1 MLVKYVLS
9 DGISQAFLPFR
20 SLCWC
25 NRHHRSWPFLE
36 CRPSK
41 LYFKILWKYDDWSF
55 RFHHFLENGW
65 FYRENTYK
73 LSALSLLQIA
83 STKLYCY
90 HSVIINVIAINRNQL
105 LIVIQNMVV
114 CSQSNILQW
123 QKQKHQI
130 HWIKYFII
138 WVSKLNVWIK

>member
-1 MLVKYVLS
+1 
-9 DGISQAFLPFR
+9 
-20 SLCWC
+20 
-25 NRHHRSWPFLE
+25 
-36 CRPSK
+36 

-65 FYRENTYK
+65 FYRENIYK

-90 HSVIINVIAINRNQL
+90 HSVIINVIEINRNQL
-105 LIVIQNMVV
+105 LIV
-114 CSQSNILQW
+114 LQKYGAVSLIYCIW

-130 HWIKYFII
+130 DWIKYLIIII
-138 WVSKLNVWIK
+138 WVSKFNVCIK